1 MHGASTGSITT
12 TLHTLYIS
20 PLLSDG
26 AMPVMVD
33 PDTGRLLVQA
43 GTALPLATDAVHLA
57 VGSPL
62 STISSSM
69 NSTTISDTISEDQVQ
84 LSRELLF
91 VLAYIRRKADLDRSH
106 LWLLRP
112 RSRRST
118 IRRDDSRIQSLHGA
132 PSRLDAEVC
141 SVTSASKEVGTER
154 AGKGSGRRRP
164 VERLDIAER
173 NAATSARSSRPLC
186 RHSARC
192 PYSSCAGPL
201 PSATPSPP
209 HSPPPLRANFQYA
222 PFSRFPI
229 YLRSSITVARLYP
242 VFCYLALVG
251 VALCWHSDLGP
262 VRSADGVGRDFA
274 RTGNMAAAQIPVV
287 IALGVKGNMV
297 GLAMGVGYEK
307 LQILHKLAGRLI
319 FICSTIHVGYFSES

>member
-1 MHGASTGSITT
+1 MSYCSCWHIYGAKLTWTGATSGFFV
-12 TLHTLYIS
+12 L
-20 PLLSDG
+20 
-26 AMPVMVD
+26 
-33 PDTGRLLVQA
+33 
-43 GTALPLATDAVHLA
+43 AL
-57 VGSPL
+57 GG
-62 STISSSM
+62 
-69 NSTTISDTISEDQVQ
+69 
-84 LSRELLF
+84 LLF
-91 VLAYIRRKADLDRSH
+91 VVMILAYNRFMARLLASTQKFAPSQARAKKLGLSGQGRVLGGGDLLSGWILRKGTPPPVHAPQDPFADIPL
-106 LWLLRP
+106 
-112 RSRRST
+112 
-118 IRRDDSRIQSLHGA
+118 GA
-132 PSRLDAEVC
+132 PTPA
-141 SVTSASKEVGTER
+141 A
-154 AGKGSGRRRP
+154 P
-164 VERLDIAER
+164 VLF
-173 NAATSARSSRPLC
+173 P
-186 RHSARC
+186 
-192 PYSSCAGPL
+192 
-201 PSATPSPP
+201 PP
-209 HSPPPLRANFQYA
+209 HLVPLIHHLPFAQTFQYA